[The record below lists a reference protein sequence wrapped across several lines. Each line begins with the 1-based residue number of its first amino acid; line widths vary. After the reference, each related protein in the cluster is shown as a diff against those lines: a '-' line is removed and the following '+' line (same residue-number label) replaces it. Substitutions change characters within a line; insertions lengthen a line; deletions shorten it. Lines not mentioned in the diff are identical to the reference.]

1 MIVSR
6 ETVQALMPNQTL
18 TKVQGEPTHKA
29 VRKLEKELGANLIAV
44 PCTWGVGKGHLGELQ
59 DAATF
64 LARNGAAYTPPAA
77 APPAYPI
84 IPPGST
90 AAVRERL
97 RAENETAQS
106 EWQTLQHV
114 RRIAVNLV
122 ADAIEPVYYA
132 ELDDPD
138 EGLNDVEVRDLID
151 HIRDRFCQIDQS
163 DIDKNMDTFNEGI
176 DPSLPLSVYIRKQ
189 ENCQDFANDAR
200 VPISEETMVTT
211 GTKHALQCGDFTE
224 AWKTWNRRAAI
235 DKTWPNWKT
244 HWTQAFNENRAIQRL
259 TGGSFRANATIED
272 ELSEKMV
279 TSLDNLANAAVQK
292 NDTIEKLIEINKQQQ
307 ETIHKLQAQN
317 GELLYLLKHMAG
329 PATADAVSKIYQNT
343 GDRSMWDPNGYCWT
357 HGFKVKKGHSS
368 KTCKS
373 RGEGHKEDATRS
385 NTMDGSQANKNWN
398 PK

>member
-1 MIVSR
+1 MIVFR

-18 TKVQGEPTHKA
+18 TKIQGEPTHTA

-44 PCTWGVGKGHLGELQ
+44 PCSWGIGKGHLGELQ

-64 LARNGAAYTPPAA
+64 LARNGAPYTPPAA
-77 APPAYPI
+77 APPAYPD
-84 IPPGST
+84 IPPGTTS
-90 AAVRERL
+90 AIRERL
-97 RAENETAQS
+97 RAENETAQH

-151 HIRDRFCQIDQS
+151 HIRDRYCQIDQS
-163 DIDKNMDTFNEGI
+163 DIDKNLDTFNQGI

-200 VPISEETMVTT
+200 VPISQETMVST

-224 AWKTWNRRAAI
+224 AWKAWNRQAAVN
-235 DKTWPNWKT
+235 KTWPNWKT

-259 TGGSFRANATIED
+259 TGGSFRANAILED

-317 GELLYLLKHMAG
+317 GELLYLLKHMST
-329 PATADAVSKIYQNT
+329 PAAQQDGNAA
-343 GDRSMWDPNGYCWT
+343 RWDPTGYCWS
-357 HGFKVKKGHSS
+357 HGFRVMKGHNS
-368 KTCKS
+368 KTCKT
-373 RGEGHKEDATRS
+373 RAEGHKEEATRS
-385 NTMDGSQANKNWN
+385 NTMGGSNANKYWK